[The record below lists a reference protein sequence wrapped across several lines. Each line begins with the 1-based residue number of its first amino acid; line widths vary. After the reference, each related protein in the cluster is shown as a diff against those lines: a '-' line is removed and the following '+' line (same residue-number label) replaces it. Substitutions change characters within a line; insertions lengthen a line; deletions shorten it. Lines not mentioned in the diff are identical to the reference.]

1 MILARTRRLLATTAL
16 AMIVAVTIAACGTST
31 DTGTAAADISVPTA
45 VAVPT
50 LDADAIVAAQGEVL
64 SRLYDELL
72 PSVVLIR
79 VAQQIT
85 RMPGDPGFGQPGV
98 PQQGFAQGE
107 GSGFVWDSQGRIV
120 TNHHVIEGADFV
132 RVFFAD
138 GEEYEARV
146 LGSDPDSDLAVL
158 EVDSIGAPRQPVRL
172 GDSEDLS
179 VGELAVAIGSPFGE
193 EFTMTLGIISALGRN
208 KSSGF
213 GPFTNPSIIQTDTPI
228 NPGNSGGPLLD
239 RQGRVIGITTAIVTG
254 SQGGGNVGIGF
265 SVPINTAKRVVP
277 ALITDGEYTYAYL
290 GIQGDTVRLE
300 VIEARGLPRGTR
312 GALVADAVVDGP
324 AHKAGFRGGDLN
336 SEQEEVFFGGDII
349 TAVDGTSIE
358 TFGELVAYLVENTR
372 PGDTVT
378 FDILRG
384 SGEQLQLSV
393 VLDERPRP
401 EGPQAGG

>member
-1 MILARTRRLLATTAL
+1 M
-16 AMIVAVTIAACGTST
+16 
-31 DTGTAAADISVPTA
+31 PTA
-45 VAVPT
+45 VAVLTP
-50 LDADAIVAAQGEVL
+50 DADAIVAAQEEVL

-79 VAQQIT
+79 VVQQIT

-107 GSGFVWDSQGRIV
+107 GSGFVWDGQGRIV
-120 TNHHVIEGADFV
+120 TNHHVIQGADFV
-132 RVFFAD
+132 RVFLAD

-146 LGSDPDSDLAVL
+146 LGSDPDSDLAII
-158 EVDSIGAPRQPVRL
+158 EVDFGEDSRQPMRL
-172 GDSEDLS
+172 GDSDDLS
-179 VGELAVAIGSPFGE
+179 VGDLAVAIGSPFGE

-277 ALITDGEYTYAYL
+277 ALIADGEYTYAYL
-290 GIQGDTVRLE
+290 GILGDTVRPE

-336 SEQEEVFFGGDII
+336 SEQEEIFFGGDII
-349 TAVDGTSIE
+349 TAIDGTSIE
-358 TFGELVAYLVENTR
+358 KFGELVAYLVENAR
-372 PGDTVT
+372 PGDTIT

-384 SGEQLQLSV
+384 RGEQLQFSV
-393 VLDERPRP
+393 VLDERPRL